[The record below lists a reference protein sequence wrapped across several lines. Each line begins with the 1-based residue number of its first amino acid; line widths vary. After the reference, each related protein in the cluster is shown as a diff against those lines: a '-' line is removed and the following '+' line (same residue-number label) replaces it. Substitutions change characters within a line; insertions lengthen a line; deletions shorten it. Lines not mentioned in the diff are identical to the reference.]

1 MLATLVYG
9 MLFCFFG
16 VLWRYGVILA
26 IPFAA
31 WELGMAL
38 LSMGLPEAAILKFSV
53 IGWALTI
60 IDSAAV
66 LVWPDLDL
74 FIQMGLWGG
83 GGEGTG
89 LFGSSIEGAGPLS
102 YFSSKP
108 ALGNFSPF
116 VSMLISTIVLVI
128 QAAALWLVGGLL
140 FKGKEIE

>member
-1 MLATLVYG
+1 M
-9 MLFCFFG
+9 
-16 VLWRYGVILA
+16 
-26 IPFAA
+26 
-31 WELGMAL
+31 
-38 LSMGLPEAAILKFSV
+38 
-53 IGWALTI
+53 
-60 IDSAAV
+60 
-66 LVWPDLDL
+66 
-74 FIQMGLWGG
+74 
-83 GGEGTG
+83 GEGTG